1 MCDTNTAAI
10 LVPETPYTI
19 KHDEFERFLM
29 MIYDVSEASNEETFE
44 AR

>member
-10 LVPETPYTI
+10 LVPETPYVI
-19 KHDEFERFLM
+19 KHDELERLRM